1 MSCWII
7 TGERQSNRMRSLY
20 LRAILSQDIAFFDT
34 KTSTGE
40 IIEIISGDTV
50 LIQDAI
56 GEKVTSF
63 FFFQDFIVW

>member
-1 MSCWII
+1 
-7 TGERQSNRMRSLY
+7 MRSLY

-56 GEKVTSF
+56 GEKVTFIF
-63 FFFQDFIVW
+63 FKMSLFGKGR